1 MYRAGIVTL
10 SDKGAAGEREDKS
23 GAVIREILEAAGYEG
38 AAQSLLPDEGEALK
52 KELIRLSVIW
62 YSQRA
67 EPVFPGVM

>member
-52 KELIRLSVIW
+52 KELILSLIHI
-62 YSQRA
+62 
-67 EPVFPGVM
+67 